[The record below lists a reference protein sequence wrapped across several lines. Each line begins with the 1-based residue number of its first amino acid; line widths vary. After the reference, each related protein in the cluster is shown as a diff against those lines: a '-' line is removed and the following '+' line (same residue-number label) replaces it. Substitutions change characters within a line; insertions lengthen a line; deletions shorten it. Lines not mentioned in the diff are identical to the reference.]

1 MYCMNCGEK
10 LPDNASFCSRC
21 GEMCLKPVSG
31 RPASN
36 PNRNAV
42 ASSARHNI
50 SGKRSPQRQNA
61 SSWGSGSL
69 LAGTALGLFFSRL
82 FGSSPVASASH
93 PSPMDSSSHVHETFI
108 HDYDDDSYDLHG
120 YGNRENVEWE
130 ENERDDGFDD
140 YNDGYD
146 DHDDYDDGYGD
157 DYDDYYDDDDD

>member
-61 SSWGSGSL
+61 SSWGIGS
-69 LAGTALGLFFSRL
+69 
-82 FGSSPVASASH
+82 
-93 PSPMDSSSHVHETFI
+93 
-108 HDYDDDSYDLHG
+108 
-120 YGNRENVEWE
+120 
-130 ENERDDGFDD
+130 
-140 YNDGYD
+140 
-146 DHDDYDDGYGD
+146 
-157 DYDDYYDDDDD
+157 